1 MSDFGVGHII
11 FLIAFVYFI
20 VRPIL
25 SGYQK
30 GRQTEETVARV
41 DEKPPKVWSKSSEFH
56 WPALGAF
63 DFEVVGESNYQK
75 TIKELAGIHDDQGAN
90 TVCIAELALEDLNE
104 HDPKAV
110 VVKIAGKT
118 VGYMSR
124 DDARSFRRR
133 LAQKGLSSRTTTCE
147 AQIVGGWASR
157 NGDQIYYGVKLDLK
171 PFE

>member
-1 MSDFGVGHII
+1 M
-11 FLIAFVYFI
+11 
-20 VRPIL
+20 
-25 SGYQK
+25 
-30 GRQTEETVARV
+30 
-41 DEKPPKVWSKSSEFH
+41 
-56 WPALGAF
+56 
-63 DFEVVGESNYQK
+63 
-75 TIKELAGIHDDQGAN
+75 
-90 TVCIAELALEDLNE
+90 NE

-147 AQIVGGWASR
+147 ALIVGGWASR
-157 NGDQIYYGVKLDLK
+157 NSDQIYYGVKLDLK